1 MRSGARRFLLAGLLA
16 PATMAAQARE
26 PEYSIHP
33 LGPNACLDRATATR
47 RVPVALTARLVGAR
61 AQVMEAQAGALLQLL
76 GEEVQRALGARDDS
90 LPAGEPALS
99 WRHLEGAL
107 LVTTTREG
115 GVSVAPIPTGPPS
128 LYGTDSAMRVVRRAL
143 DPLVRSGEARLLWP
157 EGFGEAAVTAQL
169 QLERPFV
176 MGDSNVT
183 PVYRRLAVPVFSVA
197 VPVEQ
202 PPLARSRRTRWPW
215 RPVAL
220 VGRLVMEYV
229 IDDTGGV
236 EPPSIV
242 EVEEPDRI
250 AIPTE
255 RRTAHA
261 AYVEKLEQVLLQ
273 SQWKPARVGGCAVR
287 AVVRF
292 ADALVLPASIA
303 PPPGSPPPEPTSP

>member
-1 MRSGARRFLLAGLLA
+1 MRSGARRVLLAVLLA

-33 LGPNACLDRATATR
+33 LGPNACLDRAAATR

-99 WRHLEGAL
+99 WRQLEGAL

-115 GVSVAPIPTGPPS
+115 AVSVAAVPTGPPS

-157 EGFGEAAVTAQL
+157 EGFREAAVTMQL

-176 MGDSNVT
+176 LDDST
-183 PVYRRLAVPVFSVA
+183 YAPVRRRIAVPLFTVLAPFE
-197 VPVEQ
+197 VPPAPARPRLRFVR
-202 PPLARSRRTRWPW
+202 PPGARE
-215 RPVAL
+215 
-220 VGRLVMEYV
+220 GRVVMEYAV
-229 IDDTGGV
+229 DDTGHV
-236 EPPSIV
+236 DPLSV
-242 EVEEPDRI
+242 MEVQEPDRV
-250 AIPTE
+250 ALPTE
-255 RRTAHA
+255 DLATHA
-261 AYVEKLEQVLLQ
+261 AYVERVATLFRSMRLT
-273 SQWKPARVGGCAVR
+273 PARVGGCAVH
-287 AVVRF
+287 AIVRF
-292 ADALVLPASIA
+292 ADPLYAPVPLTQPDAAAAA
-303 PPPGSPPPEPTSP
+303 PPRSP